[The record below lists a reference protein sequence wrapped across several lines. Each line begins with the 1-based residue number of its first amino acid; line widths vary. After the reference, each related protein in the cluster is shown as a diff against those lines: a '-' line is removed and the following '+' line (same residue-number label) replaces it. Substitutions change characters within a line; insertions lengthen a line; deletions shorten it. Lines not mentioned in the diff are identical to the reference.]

1 MIAARRAGLV
11 AIVAGVLGA
20 PVMAP
25 AQEPGAGGALV
36 TATITP
42 DTVQV
47 GERFSVRV
55 RVRAPKVAVV
65 TFPEVPAATGSAAPV
80 DPRVVEDGPPGDV
93 LDRTA
98 IYTFVAWEPGGVTPG
113 LGPVVVSVAG
123 QQKSFPVNTPGVVV
137 RSVLPDTTEQA
148 AREIRAPVPTPGRL
162 AQWIVI
168 GVAGLLLAGWLWLRR
183 RRRLRDAIEGPTV
196 DAWRDA
202 HEAFAAID
210 ALGLLEAGEP
220 GRHAIAH
227 VDVLRG
233 YLARRFP
240 VLDPSLDAPAV
251 ARALRD
257 IDFPAAPHA
266 LNALLA
272 RDTEIRFAQAPLDAT
287 EAATLATAARTI
299 ARDVQDAH
307 EARLRAMERPPRPR
321 RR

>member
-1 MIAARRAGLV
+1 MTRARRAV
-11 AIVAGVLGA
+11 WRVTVAGVLA
-20 PVMAP
+20 AP
-25 AQEPGAGGALV
+25 AVTHAQQPGAGGALV

-47 GERFSVRV
+47 GERFTLRV
-55 RVRAPKVAVV
+55 RVRAPKVASVA
-65 TFPEVPAATGSAAPV
+65 FPDVPAPTGRVAPV

-98 IYTFVAWEPGGVTPG
+98 TYTFVAWEPGGVTPE

-123 QQKSFPVNTPGVVV
+123 QQKSFAVNAAGVVV
-137 RSVLPDTTEQA
+137 RTVLPDTTEQA
-148 AREIRAPVPTPGRL
+148 AREIRSPVPTPGRF
-162 AQWIVI
+162 AQWIVV
-168 GVAGLLLAGWLWLRR
+168 GVVGLVLATWLWLRR
-183 RRRLRDAIEGPTV
+183 RRRMRDEVEGPTV

-202 HEAFAAID
+202 SAAFEAVD

-220 GRHAIAH
+220 GRHVIAY
-227 VDVLRG
+227 VDVLRA

-240 VLDPSLDAPAV
+240 VLDPSLDAPSV

-257 IDFPAAPHA
+257 MDFPAAPHA

-272 RDTEIRFAQAPLDAT
+272 RDTEIRFAHAPLDAD
-287 EAATLATAARTI
+287 EAATLVTAARTI

>member
-1 MIAARRAGLV
+1 MIATRRAGLV

-20 PVMAP
+20 PVMAM

-36 TATITP
+36 TATVAP

-65 TFPEVPAATGSAAPV
+65 TFPDVPPATGTSAPL
-80 DPRVVEDGPPGDV
+80 DPRVIEDGPPGDV

-98 IYTFVAWEPGGVTPG
+98 IYTFVAWEPGGLSPA

-123 QQKSFPVNTPGVVV
+123 QQKSFAVNTPGVVV

-148 AREIRAPVPTPGRL
+148 AREIRAPLPTPGRL
-162 AQWIVI
+162 AQWIVV
-168 GVAGLLLAGWLWLRR
+168 GVAGLLLAAWLWARR
-183 RRRLRDAIEGPTV
+183 RRRLRDAVEGPTV

-202 HEAFAAID
+202 TAAFAAID

-220 GRHAIAH
+220 GRHAIAY

-272 RDTEIRFAQAPLDAT
+272 RDTEIRFAQAPLVAT
-287 EAATLATAARTI
+287 EAASLATAAKTI
-299 ARDVQDAH
+299 AQDVQDAH